1 MLISKIVKIRWNA
14 KNKRRFVDLGY
25 KFTKMNDTFDVKVED
40 LSNGSSAKIKVQCD
54 YCGEIYELQYDTW
67 THRSN
72 KETDCCGNPNCTSL
86 KAKNVLKE
94 KYGTENIRKIK
105 GVNEKIK
112 QTNLQ
117 KYGCEN
123 PFGNKDIQNKIKET
137 TIKKYGCVHNSQNK
151 EISKR
156 KSISCKN
163 FYKKHPERI
172 KIKDKSPNWIGDADY
187 KRSKRA
193 TFEYNKWRS
202 DVYKRDNYTCQFCGQ
217 KHIILHVHH
226 IRHFADIVEE
236 ILSENQE
243 YKLDN
248 PDDVQ
253 KLYQIIV
260 DDKRFLDE
268 DNLITLCKE
277 CHLKVHGKNKTI
289 SSQASLNDEEGSTTI
304 SKESTLKRV
313 EVGTL

>member
-1 MLISKIVKIRWNA
+1 MLISRTVKIKWNA

-67 THRSN
+67 THRNN
-72 KETDCCGNPNCTSL
+72 KESDCCGNPNCTSL

-117 KYGCEN
+117 RYGCDN
-123 PFGNKDIQNKIKET
+123 PFGNKDIQDKIKET

-156 KSISCKN
+156 KSIKCKDY
-163 FYKKHPERI
+163 YKKHPEKI
-172 KIKDKSPNWIGDADY
+172 KIKEQSPNWIGDADY

-193 TFEYNKWRS
+193 TFEYNQWRS
-202 DVYKRDNYTCQFCGQ
+202 NVYKRDNYTCQCCGMHRTKSSQ
-217 KHIILHVHH
+217 PPLNAHHIIN
-226 IRHFADIVEE
+226 FAQNESLQTNV
-236 ILSENQE
+236 
-243 YKLDN
+243 DN
-248 PDDVQ
+248 G
-253 KLYQIIV
+253 
-260 DDKRFLDE
+260 
-268 DNLITLCKE
+268 ITLCKN
-277 CHLKVHGKNKTI
+277 CHHLFHSVYGKKNNNFAQIIEFIKNYNIITDEKVC
-289 SSQASLNDEEGSTTI
+289 
-304 SKESTLKRV
+304 
-313 EVGTL
+313 